1 MSADRDLRI
10 YEQVQVGLDR
20 IHELGGDADAS
31 VGEVAQQVADLYGV
45 NVVDVLKIVE
55 QRRGAP

>member
-20 IHELGGDADAS
+20 IFELGGDPDAS
-31 VGEVAQQVADLYGV
+31 VGEVAQQIADLYGI

-55 QRRGAP
+55 QRRSAP